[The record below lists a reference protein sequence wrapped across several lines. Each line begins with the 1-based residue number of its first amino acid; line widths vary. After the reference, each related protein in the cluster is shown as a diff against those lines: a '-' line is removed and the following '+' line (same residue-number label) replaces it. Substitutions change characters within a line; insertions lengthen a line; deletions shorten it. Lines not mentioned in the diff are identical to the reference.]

1 MYICSEKG
9 MKLITATA
17 SKPESLGLEVGQFWS
32 FEGIHLKLLN
42 KNVTDKMLFLLEE
55 KIYLFSIRTFCVKV
69 LVDAGNVS
77 EWPVGVKIIMI
88 NYRVTLTPVLDKSCW
103 HPSVSKDNG
112 DMRHGVICGR
122 VTAPTV
128 FVESDFGMAGSV
140 TIPADKVRAWR
151 SMWGLK
157 LPYTVCVLPSSFP
170 PRCLFQQ
177 QASRCCAS

>member
-1 MYICSEKG
+1 M
-9 MKLITATA
+9 
-17 SKPESLGLEVGQFWS
+17 
-32 FEGIHLKLLN
+32 KLLN
-42 KNVTDKMLFLLEE
+42 KNVKDKMLFLLEE
-55 KIYLFSIRTFCVKV
+55 KIYLFSNHTFCVKV

-77 EWPVGVKIIMI
+77 ALPVGVKIMI

-103 HPSVSKDNG
+103 HPSLSKDNG

-128 FVESDFGMAGSV
+128 SVESDFGMAGSV
-140 TIPADKVRAWR
+140 TVPADKVHALR

-157 LPYTVCVLPSSFP
+157 LPYAVCVLPSSFP